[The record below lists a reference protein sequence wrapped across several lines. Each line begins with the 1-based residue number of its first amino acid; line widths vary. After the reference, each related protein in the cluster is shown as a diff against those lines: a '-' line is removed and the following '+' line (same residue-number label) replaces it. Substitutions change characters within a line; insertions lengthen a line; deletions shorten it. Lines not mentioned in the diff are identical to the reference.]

1 MDFYAAR
8 RPTSRSLWR
17 CLVGV
22 CGPPLRRGIKQ
33 THADYWVKKY
43 RSLDFAFGLLGYF
56 LLNLGSERELHAC
69 LHTNERLTHL
79 VNLREISVAQLARL
93 PHDRPAA
100 LWLPLLAALLQRL
113 PGPRLPG
120 GRRAL
125 DTSHF
130 RLGAKLLSRCMRRR
144 FRQDNAGFKLWLVI
158 DTGTNAPRRA
168 FVTVGQG
175 SDTTHLD
182 RLVPAAEDI
191 TGCLYLFDRGFRKY
205 AFYQDLIDRSADF
218 ITREC
223 AAQVHYEVLEDL
235 PLDPAHPGII
245 SDQRVRLGRR
255 ESRNLMRS
263 PVRRIA
269 LQTPKGLVVFHTS
282 CPELSAWEVTEAYR
296 QRWQIETVFR
306 WIKRTVGCLRPVGCS
321 LQAAEHT
328 IYAALVVYLLALL
341 CALAEPQTSERGQPL
356 RLATALRHLRFGLYD
371 PAREADLRAFGF
383 L

>member
-17 CLVGV
+17 CLVSL
-22 CGPPLRRGIKQ
+22 CAPPLRRGVKQ
-33 THADYWVKKY
+33 AHADYWIKRY
-43 RSLDFAFGLLGYF
+43 GSLDFAFAVLGYF
-56 LLNLGSERELHAC
+56 LLSLRSVRELHTC
-69 LHTNERLTHL
+69 LECNQRLSKL
-79 VNLREISVAQLARL
+79 VNLQQISLAQLARL
-93 PHDRPAA
+93 PRDRPAG
-100 LWLPLLAALLQRL
+100 LWLPLLAALRLRL
-113 PGPRLPG
+113 PGSPLPG

-130 RLGAKLLSRCMRRR
+130 RLGMHLMSRCWQRR
-144 FRQDNAGFKLWLVI
+144 FSEKSAGFKLWLVI
-158 DTGTNAPRRA
+158 ETDTHAPQRA

-191 TGCLYLFDRGFRKY
+191 QGCLYLFDRGFRKY
-205 AFYQDLIDRSADF
+205 AFYQDLIDRGADF

-223 AAQVHYEVLEDL
+223 SAQVHYQVLEVLPPDS
-235 PLDPAHPGII
+235 AHPEIL
-245 SDQRVRLGRR
+245 SDQQVRLGRR

-263 PVRRIA
+263 PVRRIE
-269 LQTPKGLVVFHTS
+269 LQTPQGSLVFHTS
-282 CPELSAWEVTEAYR
+282 CSEWPAWEVAETYR

-306 WIKRTVGCLRPVGCS
+306 WIKRTVGCLRPLGCS
-321 LQAAEHT
+321 LEAAEHT
-328 IYAALVVYLLALL
+328 LYAALVVYLLVLLLTQGQTHEPGSGVRIAL
-341 CALAEPQTSERGQPL
+341 TL
-356 RLATALRHLRFGLYD
+356 RRLRFGLYD